1 MAIVSFGVSLRTP
14 NLQCINYTKT
24 SFYRLYK
31 MIDRMKTCRELH
43 DVKIA
48 NQSGSMVS
56 NIIAWAV
63 YGVPDSHWH
72 FELPAI
78 VPPRSEMRAGERYL
92 ESRGAGYSILAQPT
106 SCHHHL
112 STNFDNSIYY
122 CTFKWLYIRLK
133 SGFCIHI
140 NACALSR
147 DSHLLRCG
155 CDTHTQS
162 ALPFCKRDRKAHFGT
177 CFCVI

>member
-1 MAIVSFGVSLRTP
+1 
-14 NLQCINYTKT
+14 
-24 SFYRLYK
+24 

-122 CTFKWLYIRLK
+122 CTFEWLYVSSPVSVSTSTSAPFPAIRIYSDAAATLIRK
-133 SGFCIHI
+133 VSF
-140 NACALSR
+140 LSA
-147 DSHLLRCG
+147 SV
-155 CDTHTQS
+155 TEKPTS
-162 ALPFCKRDRKAHFGT
+162 ESTFA
-177 CFCVI
+177 